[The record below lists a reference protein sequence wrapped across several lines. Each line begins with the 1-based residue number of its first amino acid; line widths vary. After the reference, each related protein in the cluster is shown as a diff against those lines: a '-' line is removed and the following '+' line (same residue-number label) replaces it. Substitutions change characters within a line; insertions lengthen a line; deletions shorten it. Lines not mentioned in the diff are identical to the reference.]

1 MTIDSAAELYVHAM
15 AIEREA
21 AERYREFA
29 ARMADQGTEE
39 LAAVFGRL
47 AAFESEHLKALERRT
62 DGVALPSLAADYRWL
77 DAGAPETAAHDLI
90 FRLLTPR
97 QALAIALQAEKRA
110 RAFFQH
116 VQREAADPALR
127 ALAKEM
133 AAEEA
138 QHIELLEH
146 ALARAHDPFVD
157 WASVFEGP
165 DMVQR

>member
-1 MTIDSAAELYVHAM
+1 MSIGSAAELYVHAM

>member
-1 MTIDSAAELYVHAM
+1 MSIGSAAELYVHAM

-110 RAFFQH
+110 RAFFRH

>member
-1 MTIDSAAELYVHAM
+1 MTIESAAELYVHAM

-29 ARMADQGTEE
+29 ARMGDQGNAE
-39 LAAVFGRL
+39 LADVFGRL
-47 AAFESEHLKALERRT
+47 AAFESEHLKALQRRT
-62 DGVALPSLAADYRWL
+62 DGVPLPSLAADYSWL

-116 VQREAADPALR
+116 VQREAGDPALR

-138 QHIELLEH
+138 GHMSLLEH
-146 ALARAHDPFVD
+146 TLARAHDPFVD

>member
-1 MTIDSAAELYVHAM
+1 MSIESAAELYVHAM

-21 AERYREFA
+21 AERYGEFA
-29 ARMADQGTEE
+29 ARMADQGNEE
-39 LAAVFGRL
+39 LASVFGKL
-47 AAFESEHLKALERRT
+47 AGFESEHVKTLQRRT
-62 DGVALPSLAADYRWL
+62 DGVALPRLAADYSWL

-116 VQREAADPALR
+116 VQRDATDPALR

-133 AAEEA
+133 AAEEGE
-138 QHIELLEH
+138 HIDLLDH

-157 WASVFEGP
+157 WASVFEAPGT
-165 DMVQR
+165 VQR

>member
-1 MTIDSAAELYVHAM
+1 MTIESAAELYVHAIAM
-15 AIEREA
+15 EREA
-21 AERYREFA
+21 AERYGEFA
-29 ARMADQGTEE
+29 ARMADQGNEE
-39 LAAVFGRL
+39 LAGVFGKL
-47 AAFESEHLKALERRT
+47 AAFESEHVKTLQRRT
-62 DGVALPSLAADYRWL
+62 QGVALPTLVADYSWL

-110 RAFFQH
+110 RAFFLH
-116 VQREAADPALR
+116 VQREAGDPALR

-138 QHIELLEH
+138 QHIDLLDH
-146 ALARAHDPFVD
+146 ALMRAHDPFVD

>member
-1 MTIDSAAELYVHAM
+1 MTIESAAELYVHAI

-29 ARMADQGTEE
+29 ARMADQGNEE

-47 AAFESEHLKALERRT
+47 AAFESEHLKTLQRRT
-62 DGVALPSLAADYRWL
+62 DGVALPQLAADYRWL

-133 AAEEA
+133 AAEEGE
-138 QHIELLEH
+138 HMSLLEH
-146 ALARAHDPFVD
+146 VLARAHDPFVD

>member
-1 MTIDSAAELYVHAM
+1 MSIESAAELYVHAI

-29 ARMADQGTEE
+29 ARMADQGNEE
-39 LAAVFGRL
+39 LAGVFGKL
-47 AAFESEHLKALERRT
+47 AAFESEHLKALQRRT
-62 DGVALPSLAADYRWL
+62 DGVALPRLAADYRWL
-77 DAGAPETAAHDLI
+77 DAGAPEMAAHDLI

-97 QALAIALQAEKRA
+97 QALVIALQAEKRA
-110 RAFFQH
+110 RAFFAH
-116 VQREAADPALR
+116 VQRDSGDPALR

-138 QHIELLEH
+138 EHMSLLEH
-146 ALARAHDPFVD
+146 TLERAHDPFVD

-165 DMVQR
+165 DLAQH

>member
-1 MTIDSAAELYVHAM
+1 MTIQSAAELYVHAI

-21 AERYREFA
+21 AERYGEFA
-29 ARMADQGTEE
+29 SRMSDQGNVE
-39 LAAVFGRL
+39 LAEVFGTL
-47 AAFESEHLKALERRT
+47 AGFESEHLKVLQRRT
-62 DGVALPSLAADYRWL
+62 DGVPLPDLAAKYSWL

-116 VQREAADPALR
+116 VNRDAADPALR

-133 AAEEA
+133 ATEEA
-138 QHIELLEH
+138 QHIELLDH